1 MTKLFAPA
9 APITTTLL
17 VEGMHCGGCTSRVEQ
32 ALAQVPGVTGAVA
45 DLAAG
50 TATVAAASAIDTARL
65 VAALDAAGYRA
76 TVATAPAATG
86 NADARHGRARDEDD
100 DAAAAPHTAAVTLT
114 IGGMTCGGC
123 ARRVEQALAAVRGV
137 ADAKVDLATTSAKA
151 SVARDV
157 DSQTLVAAVERAGY
171 RANVVRDA
179 RAEAAP
185 KPAAC
190 PFEDA
195 ARSAAPAA
203 AFAVDESSA
212 SSPERVATQS
222 FEFDIAGMTCA
233 SCVGR
238 VEKALAQ
245 VPGVARA
252 TVNLATEKAAVDADA
267 DAHVDTARLIDAV
280 KRVGYRASPVSD
292 PASALAP
299 SPEIA
304 AARTAIE
311 LDIAGMTCASC
322 VGRVEKALAQVPGV
336 VRAAVNLAT
345 EKAAVDADADAHVD
359 TARLIDAVKRAGYR
373 ASPVSDP
380 ASALA
385 PSPEIAAARTAIELD
400 IAGMTCA
407 SCVGRVEKALAQVP
421 GVARATVNLATEKA
435 TVDADADAHVDTA
448 RLIDAVKRA
457 GYRASPAIAAC
468 APASRATATADAAAT
483 RPASPSAD
491 DRKLAEARRERAL
504 VIASA
509 VLTTPLALP
518 MFAAPFGVDAALPA
532 WLQLALASIVQFG
545 FGARFYRAAWHALK
559 ARAGNMDL
567 LVALGTS
574 AAYGLSIWLMLRDP
588 GHAVHLYFEASAVI
602 VTLVRFGK
610 WLEARAKRQTT
621 DAIRALN
628 ALRPDRA
635 RIVEHGV
642 ERDVPLAQVR
652 VGTVV
657 RVLPGER
664 VPVDGRIEAGVTH
677 VDESLITGESLPV
690 PKGPGERVT
699 AGSINGEGALTV
711 ATTAIGAETTLAR
724 IIRLVESAQAE
735 KAPIQ
740 RLVDRVSAVFVPA
753 IVAIAFATFA
763 GWLVAGAGVET
774 AILNAVAVLVIACP
788 CALGLATPAAI
799 MAGTGVAARHGVLIK
814 DAQALELAQRARIVA
829 FDKTGTLTQGRPTV
843 TAFDAIGIPRGDALA
858 LAAAVQRASAHPLA
872 RAVVAAFDADADAR
886 RSSLAAAHA
895 DTPRAVAGRGVE
907 ARVDARL
914 LALGSTR
921 WRDELGIAVPDGVAR
936 RAAALEAAGNTVSW
950 LMRADAPREALALV
964 AFGDTVKPN
973 ARRAIERLAAR
984 GIRSALVTGDNRGS
998 ATAVAASLGI
1008 DEVHAQVLPD
1018 DKARVVAQLKAT
1030 AGDGAVAMVGDG
1042 INDAPAL
1049 AAADVGIAMAT
1060 GTDVAMHTAGIT
1072 LMRGDPALVADA
1084 VDISRRTYRKIQ
1096 QNLFWAFVYNL
1107 VGIPLAA
1114 LGWLNPMIAGAAMAF
1129 SSVSVVTNALLLRRW
1144 KGDAR

>member
-86 NADARHGRARDEDD
+86 NADARHGRARDEDN

-137 ADAKVDLATTSAKA
+137 ADAKVDLATMSAKA

-212 SSPERVATQS
+212 ASPERVATQS
-222 FEFDIAGMTCA
+222 FELDIAGMTCA

-252 TVNLATEKAAVDADA
+252 T
-267 DAHVDTARLIDAV
+267 
-280 KRVGYRASPVSD
+280 
-292 PASALAP
+292 
-299 SPEIA
+299 
-304 AARTAIE
+304 
-311 LDIAGMTCASC
+311 
-322 VGRVEKALAQVPGV
+322 
-336 VRAAVNLAT
+336 VNLAT

-491 DRKLAEARRERAL
+491 DRKRAEARRERAL

-588 GHAVHLYFEASAVI
+588 GHAAHLYFEASAVI

-690 PKGPGERVT
+690 PKEPGERVT

>member
-212 SSPERVATQS
+212 ASPERVATQS
-222 FEFDIAGMTCA
+222 FELDIAGMTCA

-252 TVNLATEKAAVDADA
+252 T
-267 DAHVDTARLIDAV
+267 
-280 KRVGYRASPVSD
+280 
-292 PASALAP
+292 
-299 SPEIA
+299 
-304 AARTAIE
+304 
-311 LDIAGMTCASC
+311 
-322 VGRVEKALAQVPGV
+322 
-336 VRAAVNLAT
+336 VNLAT

-491 DRKLAEARRERAL
+491 DRKRAEARRERAL

-588 GHAVHLYFEASAVI
+588 GHAAHLYFEASAVI

-690 PKGPGERVT
+690 PKEPGERVT

-1030 AGDGAVAMVGDG
+1030 AGDGAIAMVGDG

>member
-100 DAAAAPHTAAVTLT
+100 DAAAAPHTAVVTLT

-212 SSPERVATQS
+212 ASPERVATQS
-222 FEFDIAGMTCA
+222 FELDIAGMTCA

-280 KRVGYRASPVSD
+280 KR
-292 PASALAP
+292 
-299 SPEIA
+299 
-304 AARTAIE
+304 
-311 LDIAGMTCASC
+311 
-322 VGRVEKALAQVPGV
+322 
-336 VRAAVNLAT
+336 
-345 EKAAVDADADAHVD
+345 
-359 TARLIDAVKRAGYR
+359 AGYR
-373 ASPVSDP
+373 ASPAIAACAP
-380 ASALA
+380 LA

-588 GHAVHLYFEASAVI
+588 GHAAHLYFEASAVI

-1049 AAADVGIAMAT
+1049 AAADLGIAMAT

>member
-137 ADAKVDLATTSAKA
+137 ADAKVDLATMSAKA

-157 DSQTLVAAVERAGY
+157 DSQTLVAAVEQAGY

-212 SSPERVATQS
+212 ASPERVATQS
-222 FEFDIAGMTCA
+222 FELDIAGMTCA

-280 KRVGYRASPVSD
+280 KR
-292 PASALAP
+292 
-299 SPEIA
+299 
-304 AARTAIE
+304 AR
-311 LDIAGMTCASC
+311 
-322 VGRVEKALAQVPGV
+322 
-336 VRAAVNLAT
+336 
-345 EKAAVDADADAHVD
+345 
-359 TARLIDAVKRAGYR
+359 YR

-588 GHAVHLYFEASAVI
+588 GHAAHLYFEASAVI

-763 GWLVAGAGVET
+763 GWLVVGAGVET

>member
-100 DAAAAPHTAAVTLT
+100 DAAAAPHTAVVTLT

-212 SSPERVATQS
+212 ASPERVATQS
-222 FEFDIAGMTCA
+222 FELDIAGMTCA

-252 TVNLATEKAAVDADA
+252 T
-267 DAHVDTARLIDAV
+267 
-280 KRVGYRASPVSD
+280 
-292 PASALAP
+292 
-299 SPEIA
+299 
-304 AARTAIE
+304 
-311 LDIAGMTCASC
+311 
-322 VGRVEKALAQVPGV
+322 
-336 VRAAVNLAT
+336 VNLAT

-588 GHAVHLYFEASAVI
+588 GHAAHLYFEASAVI

-1049 AAADVGIAMAT
+1049 AAADLGIAMAT

>member
-212 SSPERVATQS
+212 ASPERVATQS
-222 FEFDIAGMTCA
+222 FELDIAGMTCA

-252 TVNLATEKAAVDADA
+252 T
-267 DAHVDTARLIDAV
+267 
-280 KRVGYRASPVSD
+280 
-292 PASALAP
+292 
-299 SPEIA
+299 
-304 AARTAIE
+304 
-311 LDIAGMTCASC
+311 
-322 VGRVEKALAQVPGV
+322 
-336 VRAAVNLAT
+336 VNLAT

-588 GHAVHLYFEASAVI
+588 GHAAHLYFEASAVI

-690 PKGPGERVT
+690 PKEPGERVT

>member
-17 VEGMHCGGCTSRVEQ
+17 VEGMHCGGCTS
-32 ALAQVPGVTGAVA
+32 
-45 DLAAG
+45 
-50 TATVAAASAIDTARL
+50 
-65 VAALDAAGYRA
+65 
-76 TVATAPAATG
+76 
-86 NADARHGRARDEDD
+86 
-100 DAAAAPHTAAVTLT
+100 
-114 IGGMTCGGC
+114 
-123 ARRVEQALAAVRGV
+123 RVEQALAAVRGV

-212 SSPERVATQS
+212 ASPERVATQS
-222 FEFDIAGMTCA
+222 FELDIAGMTCA

-252 TVNLATEKAAVDADA
+252 T
-267 DAHVDTARLIDAV
+267 
-280 KRVGYRASPVSD
+280 
-292 PASALAP
+292 
-299 SPEIA
+299 
-304 AARTAIE
+304 
-311 LDIAGMTCASC
+311 
-322 VGRVEKALAQVPGV
+322 
-336 VRAAVNLAT
+336 VNLAT

-468 APASRATATADAAAT
+468 APASRATATADAAAA

-588 GHAVHLYFEASAVI
+588 GHAAHLYFEASAVI

-690 PKGPGERVT
+690 PKEPGERVT

-872 RAVVAAFDADADAR
+872 RAVVAAFDAEHTV
-886 RSSLAAAHA
+886 S
-895 DTPRAVAGRGVE
+895 
-907 ARVDARL
+907 
-914 LALGSTR
+914 ALFDQS
-921 WRDELGIAVPDGVAR
+921 DY
-936 RAAALEAAGNTVSW
+936 ALEQHG
-950 LMRADAPREALALV
+950 
-964 AFGDTVKPN
+964 
-973 ARRAIERLAAR
+973 RL
-984 GIRSALVTGDNRGS
+984 
-998 ATAVAASLGI
+998 
-1008 DEVHAQVLPD
+1008 
-1018 DKARVVAQLKAT
+1018 
-1030 AGDGAVAMVGDG
+1030 
-1042 INDAPAL
+1042 
-1049 AAADVGIAMAT
+1049 
-1060 GTDVAMHTAGIT
+1060 TD
-1072 LMRGDPALVADA
+1072 P
-1084 VDISRRTYRKIQ
+1084 
-1096 QNLFWAFVYNL
+1096 
-1107 VGIPLAA
+1107 
-1114 LGWLNPMIAGAAMAF
+1114 
-1129 SSVSVVTNALLLRRW
+1129 
-1144 KGDAR
+1144 